1 MRAGIEAE
9 DEKRKLQLRDL
20 NKSDSVETEFQDT
33 KRRLEKNQQDFEL
46 QQRIAAELLLKNQ

>member
-20 NKSDSVETEFQDT
+20 NKSDSIETELQDT